1 MLRRPR
7 RIIIDDSDCGPHLVI
22 YMQPVEGSA
31 VYPAA
36 AIDELA
42 TAAPEPSIVS
52 PAIVAASIASQ
63 PAPAASSPMHVY
75 FQQFAGCQ
83 HGNMEPAPTTSP
95 PDAPIMDLRS
105 AVPPQGQ
112 IQFLDLECT
121 HMPKDSDD
129 SSGCTGAE
137 SSDDGSSFID
147 DEPAEYTVEDAL
159 YIATYLQKE
168 MPLTAAQL
176 LNETRVAA
184 AAAVAIAS
192 SAPKRSRPIIL
203 SSDSDPDILLPLVR
217 LSPDISNLTP
227 QLPRHTSFHIV
238 PSTLQSTPHASLLAP
253 FVCRLTAGM
262 LRAPLLPMRVCID
275 RQIVIMWII
284 MPSCARLEIT
294 LPNSFQIVSLTG
306 VICTVSDARFAPH
319 TWHCT
324 PQDVGQGSRS
334 KSRYVE
340 CGVWGVY
347 SKEWVLWCEV

>member
-1 MLRRPR
+1 
-7 RIIIDDSDCGPHLVI
+7 
-22 YMQPVEGSA
+22 MQPMEGSA

-36 AIDELA
+36 AIVESA
-42 TAAPEPSIVS
+42 TAAPVPSIVS
-52 PAIVAASIASQ
+52 PAIVAASIASE

-184 AAAVAIAS
+184 AAAIAIAS

-203 SSDSDPDILLPLVR
+203 SSDSDPDIFLPLVR

-253 FVCRLTAGM
+253 CVCRLTTWM
-262 LRAPLLPMRVCID
+262 LRSPLLPMRVCID
-275 RQIVIMWII
+275 RQILTMRII
-284 MPSCARLEIT
+284 MLSCARLEIT
-294 LPNSFQIVSLTG
+294 LPNSFLIVSLTG
-306 VICTVSDARFAPH
+306 VIYTVSDARCAPH

-324 PQDVGQGSRS
+324 PQVVGQSSRS
-334 KSRYVE
+334 KTRYVE

-347 SKEWVLWCEV
+347 SKDWVLRCEVRGVRCDT